1 MLASF
6 FLLPFSFP
14 LALSGPKEVVEQQK
28 KEEEEKKG
36 VESLARRFL
45 WLVLFS
51 SWSCAWIR
59 WKTESE

>member
-14 LALSGPKEVVEQQK
+14 LALSGPKEVVEQK
-28 KEEEEKKG
+28 KKKKKG
-36 VESLARRFL
+36 VESPARGFL